1 MAKQL
6 NELTR
11 KMLSL
16 SGAKGEKAVFEMLK
30 HRLSTAP
37 VLASPLAE
45 EQYIL
50 HEDASGHGAGA
61 IFQQGG
67 KERVTSYAS
76 HLFNLSERP
85 YCVTRQELAVVVFG

>member
-37 VLASPLAE
+37 VLASM
-45 EQYIL
+45 
-50 HEDASGHGAGA
+50 
-61 IFQQGG
+61 
-67 KERVTSYAS
+67 
-76 HLFNLSERP
+76 
-85 YCVTRQELAVVVFG
+85 